1 MTSLSTSTSTY
12 SLYHRPQT
20 PLLVVLSGPS
30 GAGKDTVLN
39 RLRELNPELHFVV
52 TATTRAPR
60 ENEQHGRD
68 YFFLSQNEF
77 VQMIEQN
84 ELLEWA
90 LVYNDYK
97 GIPKEQ
103 VRRAF
108 TSGKDV
114 LMRVDVQGAA
124 TVRSLAKDAVLIFLM
139 TESEQDLIDRLMER
153 KSESP
158 DELRL
163 RIATAHKEM
172 ASIDLFDY
180 YVINRTGKL
189 DEAVAQVM
197 AIIHAE
203 HQRVVPRRVV
213 L

>member
-1 MTSLSTSTSTY
+1 MTSTSTY

-39 RLRELNPELHFVV
+39 RLRELNPELYFVV
-52 TATTRAPR
+52 TATTRNPR
-60 ENEQHGRD
+60 ENEEHGRD

-77 VQMIEQN
+77 VHMIEQK

-97 GIPKEQ
+97 GIPIEQ

-108 TSGKDV
+108 ASGQDV

-172 ASIDLFDY
+172 ARIDEFDY
-180 YVINRTGKL
+180 YVINRTGQL
-189 DEAVAQVM
+189 DDTVTQVM
-197 AIIHAE
+197 SIIHAE